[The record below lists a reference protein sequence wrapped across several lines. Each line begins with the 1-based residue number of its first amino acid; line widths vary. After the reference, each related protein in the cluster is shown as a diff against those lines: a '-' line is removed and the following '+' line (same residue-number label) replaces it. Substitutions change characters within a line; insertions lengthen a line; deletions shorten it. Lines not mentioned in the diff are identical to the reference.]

1 VPGPRRADPGVHWR
15 IWAAEGAATALLVA
29 AIVLAAAL
37 TLGRGSAVADAL
49 PGRGARFLAL
59 GVIVAPVVA
68 LIAVSPL
75 GRLSGAHTNPA
86 VTVGFWVLGRVS
98 RQDLAGYVVAQLV
111 GGIAG
116 AALGRAVLPA
126 GTAASIGGAVTH
138 PAVGHLEAVALELGM
153 TGALL
158 LLIFAFVSDERLAR
172 RTPLAIMPLLAALI
186 WLGSPLTGA
195 SLNPARSAGPAL
207 VFGDLTDLWVY
218 LIAPPAAALLVA
230 ALWRLGPMEPKT
242 AKVFH
247 DPRYRCS
254 LGSEMPAMPV

>member
-1 VPGPRRADPGVHWR
+1 VPGPRRPDPGVHWR
-15 IWAAEGAATALLVA
+15 IWGAEAAATALLVA
-29 AIVLAAAL
+29 AIVLVAGL

-68 LIAVSPL
+68 LISVSPL

-86 VTVGFWVLGRVS
+86 VTLGFWLLGRVS
-98 RQDLAGYVVAQLV
+98 AQDLVGYIVAQFV
-111 GGIAG
+111 GGVAG
-116 AALGRAVLPA
+116 AALARAVLPGGIA
-126 GTAASIGGAVTH
+126 MSIGGAVTH
-138 PAVGHLEAVALELGM
+138 PTVAPLEAVALEVGM

-158 LLIFAFVSDERLAR
+158 VLIFAFVADERLAR
-172 RTPLAIMPLLAALI
+172 RTPLAIMPLLATLI

-207 VFGDLTDLWVY
+207 VFGDLGDLWVY
-218 LIAPPAAALLVA
+218 LLAPPAAALLVA
-230 ALWRLGPMEPKT
+230 PLWRLGPVEPKT

-247 DPRYRCS
+247 DPRYPCS
-254 LGSEMPAMPV
+254 LGSELPAMPV